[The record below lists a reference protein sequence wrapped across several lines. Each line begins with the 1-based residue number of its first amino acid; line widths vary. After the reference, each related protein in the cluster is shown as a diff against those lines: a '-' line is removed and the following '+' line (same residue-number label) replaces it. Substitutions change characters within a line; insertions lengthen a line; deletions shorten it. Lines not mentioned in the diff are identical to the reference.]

1 MMHSR
6 GIFYN
11 THWMGYGFWLNG
23 WNWLIGLGVLLLIVA
38 LTYFIVKRNKRPNAY
53 SNALETLK
61 INYAKG
67 EITEDEYNKR
77 KNVIENK

>member
-1 MMHSR
+1 MYAIRS
-6 GIFYN
+6 Y
-11 THWMGYGFWLNG
+11 YD
-23 WNWLIGLGVLLLIVA
+23 
-38 LTYFIVKRNKRPNAY
+38 FIVKRNKRPNAY